1 MKRSRRRAWIGA
13 NVISA
18 LALTSGCTIGPPGI
32 PHQVAVVV
40 DTLDGNLNS
49 IPQLVAITA
58 VGLDKNGSP
67 GRWFDE
73 DDGTWKPYPMKV
85 ARTTP
90 WSHPLT
96 VLPGEATD
104 ITLTAVL
111 LGPPGNQLT
120 CAVFLDGNLVIA
132 TTQTQIIQAYDAPG
146 TTAGSAVVT
155 CRYKYVNKL

>member
-1 MKRSRRRAWIGA
+1 MKTPRRKTWISASIIGA
-13 NVISA
+13 LV
-18 LALTSGCTIGPPGI
+18 LPTGCSLGPPGV
-32 PHQVAVVV
+32 PHQIAVVV
-40 DTLDGNLNS
+40 DTHDSQLNS

-58 VGLDKNGSP
+58 MGLDKNGAP

-73 DDGTWKPYPMKV
+73 GANEWKPYPMKIAV
-85 ARTTP
+85 NTP

-132 TTQTQIIQAYDAPG
+132 TTQTQIIQAYDEPG

-155 CRYKYVNKL
+155 CKYKYVNKL